1 MFLPGFSDDAM
12 ISSVCHKNIFTGSGL
27 PLFPALFY
35 ALSRTMCEE
44 PHWTR
49 EVRMNDEEEQDD
61 KTKEL
66 PLGKETE
73 ANLFK
78 SRSIF
83 IYGPITQELAQ
94 KVCTQL
100 VALAA
105 ANDEDIRIYVNSPG
119 GHVESGDSIHD
130 MIKFIKPK
138 VWMIGTGWVASAGAL
153 IYAAAPKERRIC
165 LPNTRFLLH
174 QPSGGTRGMA
184 SDIEIQAREII
195 KMNERLIKIFSKAT
209 GQSEEKIAK
218 DIDRDYWLSA
228 EDAVAYG
235 LVARVVT
242 SQSEI

>member
-1 MFLPGFSDDAM
+1 MSD
-12 ISSVCHKNIFTGSGL
+12 
-27 PLFPALFY
+27 
-35 ALSRTMCEE
+35 E
-44 PHWTR
+44 
-49 EVRMNDEEEQDD
+49 DD
-61 KTKEL
+61 KKTEL

-94 KVCTQL
+94 KVCSQL

-105 ANDEDIRIYVNSPG
+105 ASDEDIRIYVSSPG

-130 MIKFIKPK
+130 MVKFIRPK

-153 IYAAAPKERRIC
+153 IYVAAPKEQRLC

-174 QPSGGTRGMA
+174 QPSGDTRGMA

-195 KMNERLIKIFSKAT
+195 KMNERLNKIFADAT
-209 GQSEEKIAK
+209 GQPIDKIAK
-218 DIDRDYWLSA
+218 DTDRDYWLSA
-228 EDAVAYG
+228 EEAKGYG
-235 LVARVVT
+235 LVSRIVT
-242 SQSEI
+242 SQADI

>member
-1 MFLPGFSDDAM
+1 
-12 ISSVCHKNIFTGSGL
+12 
-27 PLFPALFY
+27 
-35 ALSRTMCEE
+35 
-44 PHWTR
+44 
-49 EVRMNDEEEQDD
+49 MNEDEDD
-61 KTKEL
+61 KSKEL

-83 IYGPITQELAQ
+83 IYGGITMELAQ

-105 ANDEDIRIYVNSPG
+105 ASDEDIRVYVNSPG

-138 VWMIGTGWVASAGAL
+138 VWIIGTGWVASAGAL
-153 IYAAAPKERRIC
+153 IYVSVPREQRLC

-195 KMNERLIKIFSKAT
+195 KMNQRLIKIFSAAT
-209 GQSEEKIAK
+209 GQTEEKIAK

-228 EDAVAYG
+228 EEARSYG
-235 LVARVVT
+235 LVSKVIS

>member
-1 MFLPGFSDDAM
+1 M
-12 ISSVCHKNIFTGSGL
+12 SGIDTSML
-27 PLFPALFY
+27 ETL
-35 ALSRTMCEE
+35 
-44 PHWTR
+44 
-49 EVRMNDEEEQDD
+49 MNDENEDD

-83 IYGPITQELAQ
+83 IYGGITQELAQ

-105 ANDEDIRIYVNSPG
+105 ASDEDIRIYVNSPG

-138 VWMIGTGWVASAGAL
+138 VWIIGTGWVASAGAL
-153 IYAAAPKERRIC
+153 IYVSVPKERRIA

-174 QPSGGTRGMA
+174 QPSGGTRGMV

-195 KMNERLIKIFSKAT
+195 KMNQRLIKIFAKAT

-218 DIDRDYWLSA
+218 DIDRDYWLGA
-228 EDAVAYG
+228 EDAVEYG
-235 LVARVVT
+235 LVSKIIT

>member
-1 MFLPGFSDDAM
+1 
-12 ISSVCHKNIFTGSGL
+12 
-27 PLFPALFY
+27 
-35 ALSRTMCEE
+35 
-44 PHWTR
+44 
-49 EVRMNDEEEQDD
+49 MNEDEED
-61 KTKEL
+61 KSKEL
-66 PLGKETE
+66 PIGKETE

-83 IYGPITQELAQ
+83 IYGGITQELAQ

-105 ANDEDIRIYVNSPG
+105 ASDEDIRVYVNSPG

-138 VWMIGTGWVASAGAL
+138 VWIIGTGWVASAGAL
-153 IYAAAPKERRIC
+153 IYVSVPKERRLC

-195 KMNERLIKIFSKAT
+195 KMNHRLIKIFSVAT
-209 GQSEEKIAK
+209 GQTEGKIAK
-218 DIDRDYWLSA
+218 DIDRDYWLGA

-235 LVARVVT
+235 LASRVVT
-242 SQSEI
+242 SVAEI

>member
-1 MFLPGFSDDAM
+1 
-12 ISSVCHKNIFTGSGL
+12 
-27 PLFPALFY
+27 
-35 ALSRTMCEE
+35 
-44 PHWTR
+44 
-49 EVRMNDEEEQDD
+49 MNDDEQEEK
-61 KTKEL
+61 KTEL

-83 IYGPITQELAQ
+83 IYGPINMELAQ
-94 KVCTQL
+94 KVCSQL

-105 ANDEDIRIYVNSPG
+105 ASDEDIRIYVNSPG

-153 IYAAAPKERRIC
+153 IYVAVPKEQRLC

-195 KMNERLIKIFSKAT
+195 KMNERLNKIMAAAT
-209 GQSEEKIAK
+209 GQSLDKIAK
-218 DIDRDYWLSA
+218 DTDRDYWLSA
-228 EDAVAYG
+228 EEAKSYG
-235 LVARVVT
+235 LVSRIIS

>member
-1 MFLPGFSDDAM
+1 MSD
-12 ISSVCHKNIFTGSGL
+12 
-27 PLFPALFY
+27 
-35 ALSRTMCEE
+35 E
-44 PHWTR
+44 
-49 EVRMNDEEEQDD
+49 DD
-61 KTKEL
+61 KKTEL

-94 KVCTQL
+94 KVCSQL

-105 ANDEDIRIYVNSPG
+105 ASDDDIRIYVNSPG

-153 IYAAAPKERRIC
+153 IYVAAPKEQRLC

-195 KMNERLIKIFSKAT
+195 KMNERLNKIFADAT
-209 GQSEEKIAK
+209 GQPIEKIAK
-218 DIDRDYWLSA
+218 DTDRDYWLSA
-228 EDAVAYG
+228 EEAKGYG
-235 LVARVVT
+235 LVSRIVT
-242 SQSEI
+242 SQGDI

>member
-1 MFLPGFSDDAM
+1 
-12 ISSVCHKNIFTGSGL
+12 
-27 PLFPALFY
+27 
-35 ALSRTMCEE
+35 
-44 PHWTR
+44 
-49 EVRMNDEEEQDD
+49 MNEDEDD
-61 KTKEL
+61 KSKEL
-66 PLGKETE
+66 PIGKETE

-83 IYGPITQELAQ
+83 IYGSITMELAQ

-105 ANDEDIRIYVNSPG
+105 ASDEDIRVYVNSPG

-138 VWMIGTGWVASAGAL
+138 VWIIGTGWVASAGAL
-153 IYAAAPKERRIC
+153 IYVSVPKERRLC

-174 QPSGGTRGMA
+174 QPSGGTRGMV

-195 KMNERLIKIFSKAT
+195 KMNQRLIKIFSKAT
-209 GQSEEKIAK
+209 GQSEDKIAK

-228 EDAVAYG
+228 EDAKDYG
-235 LVARVVT
+235 LVGKIVE
-242 SQSEI
+242 SQADIG

>member
-1 MFLPGFSDDAM
+1 M
-12 ISSVCHKNIFTGSGL
+12 N
-27 PLFPALFY
+27 
-35 ALSRTMCEE
+35 EE
-44 PHWTR
+44 
-49 EVRMNDEEEQDD
+49 DDD
-61 KTKEL
+61 KSKEL

-83 IYGPITQELAQ
+83 IYGGITQELAQ

-105 ANDEDIRIYVNSPG
+105 ASDEDIRVYVNSPG

-138 VWMIGTGWVASAGAL
+138 VWIIGTGWVASAGAL
-153 IYAAAPKERRIC
+153 IYVSVPKEQRLC

-184 SDIEIQAREII
+184 SDIEIQANEII
-195 KMNERLIKIFSKAT
+195 KMNKRLIKIFSKAT

-228 EDAVAYG
+228 EDALSYG
-235 LVARVVT
+235 LVSRIVE
-242 SQSEI
+242 SQAEIG

>member
-1 MFLPGFSDDAM
+1 MLEM
-12 ISSVCHKNIFTGSGL
+12 L
-27 PLFPALFY
+27 
-35 ALSRTMCEE
+35 
-44 PHWTR
+44 
-49 EVRMNDEEEQDD
+49 MNDENDDD
-61 KTKEL
+61 KVKEL

-83 IYGPITQELAQ
+83 IYGPINQELAQ

-105 ANDEDIRIYVNSPG
+105 ASDEDIRIYVNSPG

-153 IYAAAPKERRIC
+153 IYVAAPKERRIA

-195 KMNERLIKIFSKAT
+195 KMNERLIKIFAKAT
-209 GQSEEKIAK
+209 GQTEEKIAK

-228 EDAVAYG
+228 EEGVAYG
-235 LVARVVT
+235 LASRVIT
-242 SQSEI
+242 NQSEIA

>member
-1 MFLPGFSDDAM
+1 M
-12 ISSVCHKNIFTGSGL
+12 N
-27 PLFPALFY
+27 
-35 ALSRTMCEE
+35 EE
-44 PHWTR
+44 
-49 EVRMNDEEEQDD
+49 DDD
-61 KTKEL
+61 KSKEL

-83 IYGPITQELAQ
+83 IYGGITMELAQ

-105 ANDEDIRIYVNSPG
+105 ASDEDIRVYVNSPG

-138 VWMIGTGWVASAGAL
+138 VWIIGTGWVASAGAL
-153 IYAAAPKERRIC
+153 IYVSVPKEQRLC

-184 SDIEIQAREII
+184 SDIEIQANEII
-195 KMNERLIKIFSKAT
+195 KMNKRLIKIFSKAT
-209 GQSEEKIAK
+209 GQSEDKIAK

-228 EDAVAYG
+228 EEAKEYG
-235 LVARVVT
+235 LVSRIVE
-242 SQSEI
+242 SQTEIA

>member
-1 MFLPGFSDDAM
+1 M
-12 ISSVCHKNIFTGSGL
+12 SGIDTSML
-27 PLFPALFY
+27 ETL
-35 ALSRTMCEE
+35 
-44 PHWTR
+44 
-49 EVRMNDEEEQDD
+49 MNDENDDD

-83 IYGPITQELAQ
+83 IYGGITQELAQ

-105 ANDEDIRIYVNSPG
+105 AGDEDIRIYVNSPG

-138 VWMIGTGWVASAGAL
+138 VWIIGTGWVASAGAL
-153 IYAAAPKERRIC
+153 IYVSVPKERRIA

-174 QPSGGTRGMA
+174 QPSGGTRGMV

-195 KMNERLIKIFSKAT
+195 KMNQRLIKIFAKAT
-209 GQSEEKIAK
+209 GQTEEKIAK
-218 DIDRDYWLSA
+218 DIDRDYWLGA
-228 EDAVAYG
+228 EDAVEYG
-235 LVARVVT
+235 LVSKIVT

>member
-1 MFLPGFSDDAM
+1 MLD
-12 ISSVCHKNIFTGSGL
+12 
-27 PLFPALFY
+27 
-35 ALSRTMCEE
+35 E
-44 PHWTR
+44 
-49 EVRMNDEEEQDD
+49 NDDD

-83 IYGPITQELAQ
+83 IYGGITMELAQ

-105 ANDEDIRIYVNSPG
+105 ASDEDIRIYVNSPG

-138 VWMIGTGWVASAGAL
+138 VWIIGTGWVASAGAL
-153 IYAAAPKERRIC
+153 IYVSVPKERRIC

-195 KMNERLIKIFSKAT
+195 KMNQRLIKIFSKAT
-209 GQSEEKIAK
+209 GQTEEKIAK

-228 EDAVAYG
+228 EDAVTYG
-235 LVARVVT
+235 LV
-242 SQSEI
+242 SKIIENQSEIG

>member
-1 MFLPGFSDDAM
+1 
-12 ISSVCHKNIFTGSGL
+12 
-27 PLFPALFY
+27 
-35 ALSRTMCEE
+35 
-44 PHWTR
+44 
-49 EVRMNDEEEQDD
+49 MNDDEQED
-61 KTKEL
+61 KKTEL

-83 IYGPITQELAQ
+83 IYGGITMELAQ
-94 KVCTQL
+94 KVCSQL

-105 ANDEDIRIYVNSPG
+105 ASDEDIRIYVNSPG

-138 VWMIGTGWVASAGAL
+138 VWIIGTGWVASAGAL
-153 IYAAAPKERRIC
+153 IYVSVPKEQRLC

-195 KMNERLIKIFSKAT
+195 KMNERLNRIFSVAT
-209 GQSEEKIAK
+209 GQPIDKIAK
-218 DIDRDYWLSA
+218 DTDRDYWLSA
-228 EDAVAYG
+228 EDALAYG
-235 LVARVVT
+235 LVSRVIT

>member
-1 MFLPGFSDDAM
+1 M
-12 ISSVCHKNIFTGSGL
+12 N
-27 PLFPALFY
+27 
-35 ALSRTMCEE
+35 EE
-44 PHWTR
+44 
-49 EVRMNDEEEQDD
+49 DDD
-61 KTKEL
+61 KSKEL

-83 IYGPITQELAQ
+83 IYGGITQELAQ

-105 ANDEDIRIYVNSPG
+105 ASDDDIRVYVNSPG

-138 VWMIGTGWVASAGAL
+138 VWIIGTGWVASAGAL
-153 IYAAAPKERRIC
+153 IYVSVPKEQRLC

-195 KMNERLIKIFSKAT
+195 KMNQRLIKIFSKAT
-209 GQSEEKIAK
+209 GQTEEKIAK

-228 EDAVAYG
+228 EQAKDYG
-235 LVARVVT
+235 LVSKIVE

>member
-1 MFLPGFSDDAM
+1 M
-12 ISSVCHKNIFTGSGL
+12 N
-27 PLFPALFY
+27 
-35 ALSRTMCEE
+35 EE
-44 PHWTR
+44 
-49 EVRMNDEEEQDD
+49 DDD
-61 KTKEL
+61 KSKEL

-83 IYGPITQELAQ
+83 IYGGITMELAQ

-105 ANDEDIRIYVNSPG
+105 ASDEDIRVYVNSPG

-138 VWMIGTGWVASAGAL
+138 VWIIGTGWVASAGAL
-153 IYAAAPKERRIC
+153 IYVSVPKEQRLC

-184 SDIEIQAREII
+184 SDIEIQANEII
-195 KMNERLIKIFSKAT
+195 KMNKRLIKIFSKAT
-209 GQSEEKIAK
+209 GQTEEKIAK
-218 DIDRDYWLSA
+218 DIDRDYWLSSEEA
-228 EDAVAYG
+228 KDYG
-235 LVARVVT
+235 LVSRIVE
-242 SQSEI
+242 SQSEIG

>member
-1 MFLPGFSDDAM
+1 MLEM
-12 ISSVCHKNIFTGSGL
+12 L
-27 PLFPALFY
+27 
-35 ALSRTMCEE
+35 
-44 PHWTR
+44 
-49 EVRMNDEEEQDD
+49 MNDENDED
-61 KTKEL
+61 KVKEL

-83 IYGPITQELAQ
+83 IYGPINQELAQ

-100 VALAA
+100 VALSAA
-105 ANDEDIRIYVNSPG
+105 SDEDIRIYVNSPG
-119 GHVESGDSIHD
+119 GHVESGDSVHD
-130 MIKFIKPK
+130 MIRFIKPK

-153 IYAAAPKERRIC
+153 IYVSVPKERRIC

-209 GQSEEKIAK
+209 GQTEEKIAK

-228 EDAVAYG
+228 EEGVAYG
-235 LVARVVT
+235 LASRVIT
-242 SQSEI
+242 NQSEIQ

>member
-1 MFLPGFSDDAM
+1 MLDDEDD
-12 ISSVCHKNIFTGSGL
+12 K
-27 PLFPALFY
+27 
-35 ALSRTMCEE
+35 
-44 PHWTR
+44 
-49 EVRMNDEEEQDD
+49 DD

-94 KVCTQL
+94 KVNTQL

-105 ANDEDIRIYVNSPG
+105 ASDEDIRVYVNSPG

-130 MIKFIKPK
+130 MVKFIKPK
-138 VWMIGTGWVASAGAL
+138 VWMIGTGWVASAGSL
-153 IYAAAPKERRIC
+153 IYVAVPKERRIS
-165 LPNTRFLLH
+165 LPNTRFLIH

-195 KMNERLIKIFSKAT
+195 KMNKRLIAIYAKAT

-218 DIDRDYWLSA
+218 DIDRDLWLSA
-228 EDAVAYG
+228 EEAKDYG
-235 LVARVVT
+235 LVSKIVT